1 MLIELRVKNFG
12 IIEEINWSL
21 DSGLNVITGETG
33 AGKSLVIDAVAALLA
48 GRTDDEAIRYGAAE
62 AHLEGV
68 FALPKGQSLSQVRE
82 LLAESGLE
90 DDGEILVIL
99 CEFRKHGRDVF
110 RVNRH
115 TVPRGM
121 LPRIGRFLLDIY
133 GQDQHMSLLNK
144 EYQLDFLDSYAR
156 TVDLRHSF
164 STRAAELARVE
175 HELKTIVEE
184 GKDIARREEFLRF
197 QIDEI
202 RQAELREGEEEE
214 LEAQRTV
221 LASTEKLKAFS
232 YEAYQAIYGGE
243 KFPQSVSTLDKLN
256 EALQAMKKLVELDST
271 LKQELNYLGETVHV
285 LEEVSRDIRAY
296 SDRLEYDPKQLE
308 AVELRL
314 GLISNLKG
322 KYGQTITEILDYRQK
337 AESQLEEIS
346 YSTEKHARLEE
357 TRSYLRAE
365 MGSMASELSTA
376 RTRAAEKLVTT
387 VKGELKELDM
397 SQVEFKVSI
406 SQEPAEEGLT
416 FPSGER
422 YAFSKDGADKVEF
435 MVSTN
440 PGEPLKPLA
449 KIASTGEISRFMLA
463 LKGSLSEVAGIPVL
477 IFDEVDIGVGGR
489 SGEIIGKKLWALARN
504 HQVICVTHL
513 PQVAAFADVH
523 HAVHKETAG
532 NRTFSM
538 IETLHDEP
546 KVREIAVM
554 MAGAQYT
561 AASLNNAR
569 ELLQKAE
576 EWKESYHRTIKESS
590 FTPRTDEPST

>member
-82 LLAESGLE
+82 LLAENGLE

-121 LPRIGRFLLDIY
+121 LTRIGRFLLDIY

-175 HELKTIVEE
+175 HELKAIVEE
-184 GKDIARREEFLRF
+184 EKDIARREEFLRF

-202 RQAELREGEEEE
+202 WQAELREGEEEE

-256 EALQAMKKLVELDST
+256 EALQAMKKLVELDAT
-271 LKQELNYLGETVHV
+271 LKQEFNYLDETVHV
-285 LEEVSRDIRAY
+285 LEEVARDIRAY
-296 SDRLEYDPKQLE
+296 SDRLEYDPKQIE

-322 KYGQTITEILDYRQK
+322 KYGQTITEILGYLQK

-346 YSTEKHARLEE
+346 HSTEKRARREE
-357 TRSYLRAE
+357 TRSYLIAE
-365 MGSMASELSTA
+365 MGSMASELSKA
-376 RTRAAEKLVTT
+376 RTRAAGKLVTT
-387 VKGELKELDM
+387 VKGELKEFD
-397 SQVEFKVSI
+397 V
-406 SQEPAEEGLT
+406 
-416 FPSGER
+416 R
-422 YAFSKDGADKVEF
+422 KDEVAIAVRLSVPPYPHRMADKRDRGMPITIPNDLSNIYLADVFKNNGEYF
-435 MVSTN
+435 WSASDGVIAKATGVGKNVREAKKAAEKVYNRIHAPGLQYRNDIGDSVGSAIGKLKAWGYL
-440 PGEPLKPLA
+440 PGESFLKRL
-449 KIASTGEISRFMLA
+449 IA
-463 LKGSLSEVAGIPVL
+463 
-477 IFDEVDIGVGGR
+477 
-489 SGEIIGKKLWALARN
+489 
-504 HQVICVTHL
+504 
-513 PQVAAFADVH
+513 
-523 HAVHKETAG
+523 
-532 NRTFSM
+532 
-538 IETLHDEP
+538 
-546 KVREIAVM
+546 
-554 MAGAQYT
+554 
-561 AASLNNAR
+561 
-569 ELLQKAE
+569 
-576 EWKESYHRTIKESS
+576 
-590 FTPRTDEPST
+590 